1 MMVVEKAPQQFVEKI
16 AEAKLN
22 NKKEIEVWGDG
33 EQTRSFM
40 YISDCVEGTKK
51 IFNSNL
57 KEPYN
62 VGVMNR
68 FQSIK

>member
-1 MMVVEKAPQQFVEKI
+1 MMVVEKLLQQFRKI

-57 KEPYN
+57 KNPTMW
-62 VGVMNR
+62 GG
-68 FQSIK
+68 